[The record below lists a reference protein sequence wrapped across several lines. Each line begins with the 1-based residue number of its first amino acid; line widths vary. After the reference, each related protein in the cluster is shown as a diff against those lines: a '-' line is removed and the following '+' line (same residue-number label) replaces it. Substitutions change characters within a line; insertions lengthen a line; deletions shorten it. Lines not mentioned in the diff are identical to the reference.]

1 MNENYEVKNME
12 DNKYLRLARQART
25 ENNSEDAKMYY
36 GKVREEDPEN
46 AEAKFFYAYYAMY
59 EGKNGEIPSRFSNI
73 CTVLFSS
80 LKMIA
85 QAPVSV
91 EEQLSIILQ
100 ITTTFVPE
108 TWSLNRYMNKKNRE
122 TKVGDSYVTVFKP
135 TDISSCSKNGMI
147 TIRNLGD
154 EIVKMY
160 PNNHQAG
167 VIASYAWKE
176 YVSLAQ
182 KWYAWA
188 PKGEAEVYAE
198 KIKQFVPEYEMPKKA
213 GCISL
218 ADSKN

>member
-1 MNENYEVKNME
+1 MYQSDEVKNME
-12 DNKYLRLARQART
+12 DSKYLRLARQARE

-46 AEAKFFYAYYAMY
+46 VEAKFFYAYYAMY

-85 QAPVSV
+85 QAPISA
-91 EEQLSIILQ
+91 EEQLSIIEQ

-108 TWSLNRYMNKKNRE
+108 TWALNRYMNHKNRE
-122 TKVGDSYVTVFKP
+122 TKIGDSYVTVFE
-135 TDISSCSKNGMI
+135 TSTIISCSKKGMMA
-147 TIRNLGD
+147 IRDLGD

-160 PNNHQAG
+160 PNNRQAG
-167 VIASYAWKE
+167 IIAAYAWKE

-188 PKGEAEVYAE
+188 PKGEAEVYAN

-218 ADSKN
+218 ADNKN